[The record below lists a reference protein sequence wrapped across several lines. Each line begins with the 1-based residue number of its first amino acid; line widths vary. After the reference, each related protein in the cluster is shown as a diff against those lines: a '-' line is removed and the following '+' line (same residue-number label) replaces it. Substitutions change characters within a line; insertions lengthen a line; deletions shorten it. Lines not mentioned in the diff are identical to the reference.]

1 MPRMTERE
9 REREPLETKKENR
22 CNLIST
28 RSMPRGQMEPISLA
42 RATLIFLGFA
52 QRVQNVLKEK
62 D

>member
-9 REREPLETKKENR
+9 RRLGQKKEKENR